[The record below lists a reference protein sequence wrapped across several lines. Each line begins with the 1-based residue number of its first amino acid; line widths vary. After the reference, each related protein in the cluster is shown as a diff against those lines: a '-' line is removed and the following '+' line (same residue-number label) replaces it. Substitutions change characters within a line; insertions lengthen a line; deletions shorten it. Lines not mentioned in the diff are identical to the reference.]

1 MSKHFGAVTWLF
13 AALLLILQ
21 FFNNSHAQV
30 VHATLTIRA
39 SQPQTL
45 QIKGNFDKATRIKH
59 LTLLREYASTQDL
72 AERASDISLVDSN
85 GDRVA
90 FKKFQAGEFEA
101 ERDIAGFEYTV
112 ALVPQ
117 KTAASAGHASWLNGT
132 GGILFLHDLLPQLPA
147 RSGIAG
153 TRVRLELP
161 PGWKAAGGREVEK
174 GDLQFPQVENGVIF
188 VGPDIRLRQ
197 VAVGDIKLTT
207 AATGNWNFSDD
218 ELVRL
223 AQDIYGAN
231 RALFGGDPASDALV
245 ILSKFPNP
253 VSPGNWEGDTRGST
267 VTIVSSDMPFKTQS
281 IQRLHEQLRH
291 EIFHLWIPNGVNLT
305 GSYDWFYEGFALY
318 ESLKTAVALNR
329 IRFDDFLDTLAR
341 AHSIDTL
348 QTQRPSLIEASR
360 SRWAGANTQVYARGM
375 LVAFL
380 CDLAIIQRGKGWN
393 SVDELVK
400 TVFQTYHNVA
410 EPHDGTE
417 AVVSIMRSRPEL
429 TAIVDRYIQGKE
441 TINWD
446 NDLRLAGIESTSAN
460 FNTTLKVVGKPSDR
474 QKALLDKLGYNNWR
488 KLPADSK

>member
-1 MSKHFGAVTWLF
+1 MSKHFGAAAWLF

-21 FFNNSHAQV
+21 FYNNSPAQSID
-30 VHATLTIRA
+30 AAFTIRA

-45 QIKGNFDKATRIKH
+45 QIKGKLDRITGVRH
-59 LTLLREYASTQDL
+59 LVLLREYAGVQSL

-101 ERDIAGFEYTV
+101 ERDFTSFEYTA

-117 KTAASAGHASWLNGT
+117 KSAASAGHISWLNGN

-147 RSGIAG
+147 RSS
-153 TRVRLELP
+153 RVAATIRLELP
-161 PGWKAAGGREVEK
+161 LGWKAVGGRDVGHSELE
-174 GDLQFPQVENGVIF
+174 FPHVENGVIF
-188 VGPDIRLRQ
+188 VGPDLRVKQ
-197 VAVGDIKLTT
+197 AEFGGMKLTT
-207 AATGNWNFSDD
+207 AAAGSWNFAD
-218 ELVRL
+218 EDLERI
-223 AQDIYGAN
+223 AQEIVEAN
-231 RALFGGDPASDALV
+231 RKLFGAVPASEALL
-245 ILSKFPNP
+245 ILSRFPNSVP
-253 VSPGNWEGDTRGST
+253 PGSWEGDTRGNT

-348 QTQRPSLIEASR
+348 HSQRPSLIEASK
-360 SRWAGANTQVYARGM
+360 SRWSGANTQVYARGM

-380 CDLAIIQRGKGWN
+380 CDLAIMQRGKGWT
-393 SVDELVK
+393 SVDDLVRS
-400 TVFQTYHNVA
+400 VYQTYHDA
-410 EPHDGTE
+410 STPRDGTD
-417 AVVSIMRSRPEL
+417 AVLAIMRSRPEL
-429 TAIVDRYIQGKE
+429 SAIADRYIQGKE
-441 TINWD
+441 TINWE

-460 FNTTLKVVGKPSDR
+460 YNTTLKVVAKPSGR